1 MIIFLYGAD
10 TFRSRQKLKFYREG
24 FKKKYDPQGFNIE
37 VLAGEKLKLEDL
49 RNKLGNKGLLSKKK
63 LVVIE
68 DLMGKNKKEKIQKEV
83 VKYLKENKL
92 SQDEVLIF
100 WEGDIENQGRGK
112 KKRGRKKVSP
122 LQKYL
127 AKEAKVEDFGLLKG
141 YRLKNW
147 TEKEIRKRGGRIE
160 PVALDLL
167 LALVGQDLW
176 QMNNEIEKLINYKKG
191 KVINKDDVSLFVK
204 TKYDTDIFKLTDALA
219 EKKKKLALKLIRDQ
233 IMSGENEL
241 YLLAML
247 SRLFRILVQ
256 VKEVSQ
262 EESNYYTIANRLNL
276 HPFVAKKSLV
286 QTRNFKFKE
295 LKNIYQQLLDIDLKI
310 KTSQAEPRVLFDL
323 FIFKVCNS

>member
-1 MIIFLYGAD
+1 MIIFLYGSD

-37 VLAGEKLKLEDL
+37 VLEGEKLKLEDL
-49 RNKLGNKGLLSKKK
+49 RNKLGNRGLLSKKR
-63 LVVIE
+63 LLIME
-68 DLMGKNKKEKIQKEV
+68 DLISKNKKEKIQKEI

-100 WEGDIENQGRGK
+100 WEGDIENKGGGK
-112 KKRGRKKVSP
+112 KKRGRKKASP
-122 LQKYL
+122 LRKYL
-127 AKEAKVEDFGLLKG
+127 EKEAKTENFDLLKG
-141 YRLKNW
+141 YKLKKW
-147 TEKEIRKRGGRIE
+147 TEKKIRDKGGRIE

-176 QMNNEIEKLINYKKG
+176 QMNNEIEKLVNYKKN
-191 KVINKDDVSLFVK
+191 KVINKEDVSLFVK

-219 EKKKKLALKLIRDQ
+219 EKKKKLALKLIHDQ
-233 IMSGENEL
+233 IESGENEL

-256 VKEVSQ
+256 VKEVAL

-276 HPFVAKKSLV
+276 HPFVAKKSLAQV
-286 QTRNFKFKE
+286 SNFTFQE
-295 LKNIYQQLLDIDLKI
+295 LKNIYKNLLDIDLKI
-310 KTSQAEPRVLFDL
+310 KTSQSNPRVLFDL
-323 FIFKVCNS
+323 FILKLCNF